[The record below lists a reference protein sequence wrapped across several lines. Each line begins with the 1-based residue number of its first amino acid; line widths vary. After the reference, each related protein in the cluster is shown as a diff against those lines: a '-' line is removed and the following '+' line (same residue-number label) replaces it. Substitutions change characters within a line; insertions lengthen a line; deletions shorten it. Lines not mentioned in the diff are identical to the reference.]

1 MYRVTALAT
10 ILFLL
15 LATAIGG
22 FSAEKIDKAEVL
34 NSMGNGFFS
43 CIINCIKGDAQVH
56 QNDNDYNDMRYY
68 YLSDNDAETK
78 LAISVVKNTLKPK
91 VNWTYKLY
99 PRFRIGNMAF
109 IEVYE
114 SPTIFIS
121 DLNKQPYF
129 VVVVLDTKPQM
140 FHMPDKELFAKFM
153 SAVRA
158 NPDLMTP
165 HRRLSAS
172 LILAIGG
179 VGEYVDEDGCKPSWT
194 DEDGVLVISCHSK
207 IRSDNGMVPPK
218 SVVYTITVDENQNFI
233 LETVILTANI

>member
-1 MYRVTALAT
+1 MYRLTALAT

-22 FSAEKIDKAEVL
+22 FSAGSFDNAEVI

-43 CIINCIKGDAQVH
+43 RIINCIKGDSQV
-56 QNDNDYNDMRYY
+56 NDNDYNDMGYY

-114 SPTIFIS
+114 SPKIFIS

-129 VVVVLDTKPQM
+129 VVVVLGTNPQM

-153 SAVRA
+153 IALRA

-165 HRRLSAS
+165 RQRLSAS

-179 VGEYVDEDGCKPSWT
+179 VGEYIDEDGRKPSWT

-218 SVVYTITVDENQNFI
+218 NVLYTITVDENQNFI
-233 LETVILTANI
+233 LETVILTANS